1 MASVITALT
10 ASGIALGGCVS
21 LVQTAPP
28 DRPWSRPRQHC
39 HDSDSYG
46 YGAALLAVGFAVAGV
61 VRYATADDDFLF
73 SAGELQGLAMIGASG
88 VFMLDTTNAFRQ
100 AERCRDY
107 QRTIDEAPRRL
118 DPDQVSVTSW

>member
-1 MASVITALT
+1 MASIVVL
-10 ASGIALGGCVS
+10 GGWLGGCVS

-28 DRPWSRPRQHC
+28 DRPWSPPRQHC
-39 HDSDSYG
+39 HASDSYG
-46 YGAALLAVGFAVAGV
+46 YVAALLAAGFAVGGL
-61 VRYATADDDFLF
+61 VRYLTADDDDFVF
-73 SAGELQGLAMIGASG
+73 STGELQGIAMVGASG

-107 QRTIDEAPRRL
+107 QRTIDETPRRV